1 MKYEVWETDDEGC
14 TGVMIFPVDEN
25 AEAKRKLAGKDI
37 KLLRVIEAPSWNE
50 AMTIHHQLMGWE
62 AYVPEEDSE

>member
-1 MKYEVWETDDEGC
+1 MKYEVWETDEGC
-14 TGVMIFPVDEN
+14 GVMIFPVDEN
-25 AEAKRKLAGKDI
+25 AEKKRKLAGEK
-37 KLLRVIEAPSWNE
+37 KTLLRTIEAASWNE